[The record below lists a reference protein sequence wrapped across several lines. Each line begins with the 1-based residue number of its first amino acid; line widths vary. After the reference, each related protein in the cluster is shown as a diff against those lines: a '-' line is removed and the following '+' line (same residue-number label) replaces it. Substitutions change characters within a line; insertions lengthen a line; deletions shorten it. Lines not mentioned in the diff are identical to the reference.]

1 MNNKQTAV
9 EWLSQQI
16 LDNWNDI
23 HHGARNIE
31 EFIIQAKAIENEQI
45 KHAYYVDRLTADVEV
60 GLDPEFE
67 FTEYY
72 TQVYGGETMTAG
84 ENNNPGNINTTP
96 NMYRKK
102 PVTIEALQ
110 WTGNNHRQMFNFL
123 GGEDTDYMTASGT
136 NFYIDWSKV
145 EGGLVIKTLEG
156 EHIASIGDWI
166 IKGVKGEFYPYKPDV
181 FEMTYEKV

>member
-9 EWLSQQI
+9 EWLYNHLFPKQ
-16 LDNWNDI
+16 LDGFSNEEWDKIDI
-23 HHGARNIE
+23 AFE
-31 EFIIQAKAIENEQI
+31 QAKEMEMQQTI
-45 KHAYYVDRLTADVEV
+45 KFANDYLNDDFYLTAE
-60 GLDPEFE
+60 
-67 FTEYY
+67 EYY
-72 TQVYGGETMTAG
+72 TQVYGGETMTTG
-84 ENNNPGNINTTP
+84 ENNNPGNTTP
-96 NMYRKK
+96 NTYRKK